1 MEYNHLAVDL
11 YESIGI
17 RDKFK
22 DIIAKV
28 NKLAEEC
35 QQPDG
40 NHISKLIERLVNEAK
55 EDEALLRFLIA
66 ESVIANSEEDED
78 GI

>member
-1 MEYNHLAVDL
+1 MEYNHLSTDL

-22 DIIAKV
+22 DIVAKV

-40 NHISKLIERLVNEAK
+40 NHISKLVERLVNEAK
-55 EDEALLRFLIA
+55 EDEALLRFLVA
-66 ESVIANSEEDED
+66 ESVLANSTEEE
-78 GI
+78 